1 MLISVLMA
9 NYNNA
14 DYIEEAISSVQ
25 KQSYKD
31 WEIILIDDGSTDNS
45 VQIIE
50 EFNEIPNIRIFY
62 NEENKGCGYT
72 KKRCVEEASGVICGF
87 LDTDDILTPEAL
99 HIVANNHSEYQNAG
113 LIYSKYL
120 VCDQKLNPLYIPA
133 WIGEFKE
140 GETQLT
146 ATRISHFAS
155 FKKKIYQLTNGINPN
170 YKRAVDQ
177 DLYLKLEEVADTK
190 FIDQVLYHYRKHDQ
204 GISTFNNRYR
214 AKYWHLLA
222 CFDACERRGINK
234 EVFFVKFLEK
244 HDTLQS
250 LEHSKEY
257 KLGKTLLSPL
267 KSIYSYFIDSS

>member
-99 HIVANNHSEYQNAG
+99 HIVANNHSE
-113 LIYSKYL
+113 
-120 VCDQKLNPLYIPA
+120 
-133 WIGEFKE
+133 
-140 GETQLT
+140 
-146 ATRISHFAS
+146 
-155 FKKKIYQLTNGINPN
+155 
-170 YKRAVDQ
+170 
-177 DLYLKLEEVADTK
+177 
-190 FIDQVLYHYRKHDQ
+190 
-204 GISTFNNRYR
+204 
-214 AKYWHLLA
+214 
-222 CFDACERRGINK
+222 
-234 EVFFVKFLEK
+234 
-244 HDTLQS
+244 
-250 LEHSKEY
+250 
-257 KLGKTLLSPL
+257 
-267 KSIYSYFIDSS
+267 